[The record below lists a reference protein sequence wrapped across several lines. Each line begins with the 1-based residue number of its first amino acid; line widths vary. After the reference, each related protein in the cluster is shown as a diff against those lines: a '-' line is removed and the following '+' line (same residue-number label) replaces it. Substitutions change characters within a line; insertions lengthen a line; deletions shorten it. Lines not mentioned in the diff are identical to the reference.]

1 MMFQHFPMFSRLVL
15 ASLCQFSKILAKA
28 SVDLDFDMREVMA
41 HLSNDTAAGLC
52 RESRGILLLFV

>member
-1 MMFQHFPMFSRLVL
+1 MMFQHFPVFSRLVP
-15 ASLCQFSKILAKA
+15 ASSCQFSKILAKA

-52 RESRGILLLFV
+52 

>member
-1 MMFQHFPMFSRLVL
+1 MFQHFPVFSRLVP
-15 ASLCQFSKILAKA
+15 ASSCISKILAKA

-52 RESRGILLLFV
+52 